1 MKSTDTYRIIR
12 QVIGPWC
19 KQNAFR
25 KGPGGMLCYVRP
37 QDSRSV
43 VFWFQ
48 CAQVGWD
55 AYAGSSFVVEFQF
68 STLARPGA
76 FGDDCVRDRLPG
88 FLDKLDLERIR
99 QMQNDVIKKLKLPP
113 EDYYMLAVPEN
124 VKRWYLDKF
133 KPVELPFKRSGDIWL
148 RYHDEEDLTM
158 WAEFVLERLPKVLA
172 RLTA

>member
-1 MKSTDTYRIIR
+1 MHSARGQAVCFATSD
-12 QVIGPWC
+12 
-19 KQNAFR
+19 R
-25 KGPGGMLCYVRP
+25 KIAALSCFGF
-37 QDSRSV
+37 SAHRS
-43 VFWFQ
+43 
-48 CAQVGWD
+48 
-55 AYAGSSFVVEFQF
+55 AGTPTRASSFVVEFQF